1 MNAIEVLRDKINT
14 NELIIQDTYDILD
27 GIVNENKVDES
38 RELVAQIE
46 EYIAENNELEKA
58 ILHLESIE

>member
-1 MNAIEVLRDKINT
+1 MNAIQVLRDKINT

>member
-1 MNAIEVLRDKINT
+1 MNAINVLRDKINT